1 MSTHL
6 EIKNEAR
13 SPAQVRMLLTAEQA
27 AQLLAIGRTKVFE
40 LIRSGELE
48 SIRIGSSRRIP
59 IDAIESFVFRLR
71 SN

>member
-1 MSTHL
+1 MSTQL
-6 EIKNEAR
+6 EIGNEER
-13 SPAQVRMLLTAEQA
+13 SPTQVRMLLTAEQA
-27 AQLLAIGRTKVFE
+27 AQSLAIGRTKVFE

>member
-6 EIKNEAR
+6 EIGNEAR

-27 AQLLAIGRTKVFE
+27 AQSLAIGRTKVFE

-59 IDAIESFVFRLR
+59 IDAIEEFVFRLR